1 MNNDNAENLISKII
15 EAIKSQD
22 GLESLQIERDIEVE
36 GRTASYPVDLYWEF
50 KAGNG
55 VTYKVIA
62 QVKNVEKTLSKNELF
77 QFANVLQ
84 DISGQVMGVIF
95 TQPVYD
101 KMVQDIAK
109 DVGIMLYEMGNL
121 QAQSMWQPSISDI
134 KIAFDTE
141 WIKTEKSKKGLEDAP
156 ISFSGDPKYMYI
168 YDNQDLC
175 IDSIE
180 GIFNTYVKKH
190 TEKENFSEKRIEHL
204 FENGVYLETGHELIP
219 KVKINGVTFGLS
231 FTQIPAWEAKDIVIK
246 IVNTVASANLQ

>member
-15 EAIKSQD
+15 EVIKSQK
-22 GLESLQIERDIEVE
+22 GLESVQVERDIQVE

-50 KAGNG
+50 EAGNG

-62 QVKNVEKTLSKNELF
+62 QVKNVEKTLNKNELF

-101 KMVQDIAK
+101 KLVQDIAK

-121 QAQSMWQPSISDI
+121 QDQSMWQPNISNI
-134 KIAFDTE
+134 KIDFDTD
-141 WIKTEKSKKGLEDAP
+141 WIKAEKAKKGLEDTP

-168 YDNQDLC
+168 YDNQDFC

-180 GIFNTYVKKH
+180 GIFNTYVKEY
-190 TEKENFSEKRIEHL
+190 TGNEDFSEKQIEHS
-204 FENGVYLETGHELIP
+204 FEKEVYLETGHELIP
-219 KVKINGVTFGLS
+219 KVKINGVAFGLN
-231 FTQIPAWEAKDIVIK
+231 FIQIPAWEAKDIVVK
-246 IVNTVASANLQ
+246 IVNTAVSANLK